1 MLETD
6 SPTREAHNMENSVL
20 SDRRKR
26 VLIVDDEEDLTWTL
40 SKKLSKD
47 SDKFDLYCMNSGR
60 EAIEMLNQMP
70 FDLVITD
77 VRMPEVS
84 GLDLLVE
91 IKDLYPETKVA
102 IMTAYGSSDVQHEAT
117 NRGCFSYIE
126 KPFEINELRQLIL
139 DALREKK
146 GFKGSVSDFQLSD
159 IIQLNCLGRL
169 TSALKLHCDGE
180 DGLIC
185 FQDGNIVHSETRHL
199 EGESAFYH
207 IMSWQAG
214 EFQVLRNFTPRR
226 ETITK
231 GWQSLLLE
239 SLRRV
244 DENSDMAKREAEREK
259 RRRLRQVQQLLSRI
273 HRAEGVEHVL
283 IHTRVGF
290 PLFYYGGYSER
301 RDVVNEL
308 GNHVSTLLDS
318 IVKVS
323 TFMKGGELEF
333 WEFQFEKRIYIFQH
347 IPGEDAYLSVI
358 GKDSVNSGFVRVEIK
373 KNLQTLRELI

>member
-126 KPFEINELRQLIL
+126 KPF
-139 DALREKK
+139 
-146 GFKGSVSDFQLSD
+146 
-159 IIQLNCLGRL
+159 
-169 TSALKLHCDGE
+169 
-180 DGLIC
+180 
-185 FQDGNIVHSETRHL
+185 
-199 EGESAFYH
+199 
-207 IMSWQAG
+207 
-214 EFQVLRNFTPRR
+214 
-226 ETITK
+226 
-231 GWQSLLLE
+231 
-239 SLRRV
+239 
-244 DENSDMAKREAEREK
+244 
-259 RRRLRQVQQLLSRI
+259 
-273 HRAEGVEHVL
+273 
-283 IHTRVGF
+283 
-290 PLFYYGGYSER
+290 
-301 RDVVNEL
+301 
-308 GNHVSTLLDS
+308 
-318 IVKVS
+318 
-323 TFMKGGELEF
+323 
-333 WEFQFEKRIYIFQH
+333 
-347 IPGEDAYLSVI
+347 
-358 GKDSVNSGFVRVEIK
+358 
-373 KNLQTLRELI
+373 

>member
-1 MLETD
+1 MT
-6 SPTREAHNMENSVL
+6 
-20 SDRRKR
+20 DRRKR

-47 SDKFDLYCMNSGR
+47 SDKFELFCMNSGR
-60 EAIEMLNQMP
+60 EAIELLNQLP

-91 IKDLYPETKVA
+91 IKDRYPNTKVI
-102 IMTAYGSSDVQHEAT
+102 IMTAYGSSDVQRAAT
-117 NRGCFSYIE
+117 DRGCFNYIE

-139 DALREKK
+139 DALAEKK

-169 TSALKLHCDGE
+169 TSALKLSCDGE

-185 FQDGNIVHSETRHL
+185 FQEGNIVHSETRNL
-199 EGESAFYH
+199 EGEAAFYY

-214 EFQVLRNFTPRR
+214 EFAVLRNHTPAR
-226 ETITK
+226 ETISR

-239 SLRRV
+239 SLRRI
-244 DENSDMAKREAEREK
+244 DESSDLAKREAEREK
-259 RRRLRQVQQLLSRI
+259 RKRQRRIQQLLSRMYK
-273 HRAEGVEHVL
+273 AEGVEHVL

-290 PLFYYGGYSER
+290 PLFYEGKLAER
-301 RDVVNEL
+301 REVINEL
-308 GNHVSTLLDS
+308 GNHISLMLESVTKVGGFLQGGQLD
-318 IVKVS
+318 
-323 TFMKGGELEF
+323 F
-333 WEFQFEKRIYIFQH
+333 WEFQYEKRIFIFQK
-347 IPGEDAYLSVI
+347 IPVADAFLSVM
-358 GKDSVNSGFVRVEIK
+358 GKENVNSGFVRLEIK
-373 KNLQTLRELI
+373 KHLSLLSEML